1 MESREAGTPPKTL
14 LDYLAKDA
22 LVMVDE
28 SHVMLSQVRGM
39 YEGDRARKM
48 NLVEHGFRLPSALDN
63 RPLNFEEW
71 EGSLRNTLYVS
82 ATPGEYELEKAGG
95 EVVEQVI
102 RPTGLLDPV
111 IQVRSAR
118 TQVDDL

>member
-28 SHVMLSQVRGM
+28 SHVMLSQIRGM
-39 YEGDRARKM
+39 YEGDRSRKL

-63 RPLNFEEW
+63 RPLYFEEF
-71 EGSLRNTLYVS
+71 EARVRQAVYVS
-82 ATPGEYELEKAGG
+82 ATPGNYELEKRAQPGPS
-95 EVVEQVI
+95 
-102 RPTGLLDPV
+102 RL
-111 IQVRSAR
+111 SAPR
-118 TQVDDL
+118 GFAARK